1 MATEYKEHEIGEH
14 IRIFEHPH
22 GGNVCIITAHGGY
35 EKANTLFRLSS
46 LGEGLRVCF
55 YNPHGTV
62 LADPGLQAYNRQ
74 LKVVEEFPRDGDE
87 LPDYILT
94 KYQGRHSKPS
104 LFKPPAETYDS
115 IRGHIRQEE
124 QVWEDLS
131 DPAVI
136 AQDPRLQQVLDNMR
150 SCHIV
155 TIRNRFAEPDIK
167 LQSVI
172 RQVVG
177 FQGLAIREF
186 HCMFCRSLIG
196 YPWSPSQPTY
206 VATK

>member
-22 GGNVCIITAHGGY
+22 GGEVCIITAHGGY
-35 EKANTLFRLSS
+35 QKDNSLFS
-46 LGEGLRVCF
+46 LGDGLKVCF

-62 LADPGLQAYNRQ
+62 LADPGLQAYNKQ
-74 LKVVEEFPRDGDE
+74 LKVVDEFPRDGRE

-104 LFKPPAETYDS
+104 LFKPPAETYGS

-131 DPAVI
+131 DPAII

-155 TIRNRFAEPDIK
+155 TIRNRFMAPDITLK
-167 LQSVI
+167 SVI
-172 RQVVG
+172 RQVLD
-177 FQGLAIREF
+177 FQDLTIREF

-196 YPWSPSQPTY
+196 YPWSPSPTTH